1 MRKKCVEC
9 PHGDKSVIRLNTLY
23 ESVGLPHPC
32 HMNLKLICIG
42 SCEDMG
48 LVPEEQ
54 VVIHPD
60 KIEGYVARNID
71 NEVWERNL

>member
-1 MRKKCVEC
+1 
-9 PHGDKSVIRLNTLY
+9 
-23 ESVGLPHPC
+23 
-32 HMNLKLICIG
+32 
-42 SCEDMG
+42 MG